1 MSSDHFEPFVSW
13 LEQQRQAE
21 SERRIRDLEVV
32 YVWDEENNQWIEE
45 NPLTIEEN

>member
-1 MSSDHFEPFVSW
+1 MSSDHFEQFVSW
-13 LEQQRQAE
+13 LEQQAQDE
-21 SERRIRDLEVV
+21 SVRRIRDLEVV